1 MNLNDKIPNVRA
13 KALRVLKGNKKL
25 YDKNIEKYVE
35 KLKNDTDSEVKELAI
50 SVLTNKAWN
59 TKFLLIHIYKIH

>member
-50 SVLTNKAWN
+50 SVLTNKA
-59 TKFLLIHIYKIH
+59 